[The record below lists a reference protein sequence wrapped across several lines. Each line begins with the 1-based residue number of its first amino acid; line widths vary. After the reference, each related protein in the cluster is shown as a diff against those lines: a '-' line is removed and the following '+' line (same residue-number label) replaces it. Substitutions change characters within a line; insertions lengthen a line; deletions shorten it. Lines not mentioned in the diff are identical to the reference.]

1 MNELQSFHSA
11 EFGEVRVVER
21 ENVPWFVAA
30 DVCRC
35 LEIGNPSQAL
45 TRLDTDEKFTTLISN
60 EGAASGTSSLAFVS
74 EPGLYT
80 LILGSRKP
88 EARAFKRWITHE
100 VIPSIRRHGAYL
112 TPQTLEEALRDPDTI
127 IRLATALKDEQ
138 ARSRALEGENS
149 RLTVENAIMAPKAG
163 YFDELVDRNLL
174 TNLRETAKQLHVRE
188 RDFVRFLLDKKYMYR
203 DKRGKLMPYAQHVEA
218 GLFEVKECFNEKT
231 QWSGTQ
237 TLVTPKGRETFRLLY
252 VA

>member
-35 LEIGNPSQAL
+35 LEIANPSDAIG
-45 TRLDTDEKFTTLISN
+45 RLDEDEKALVSI
-60 EGAASGTSSLAFVS
+60 EGLSRGNSLGNIVS

>member
-1 MNELQSFHSA
+1 MNELQSSHSA

-35 LEIGNPSQAL
+35 LEIANPSDAIG
-45 TRLDTDEKFTTLISN
+45 RLDEDEKALVSI
-60 EGAASGTSSLAFVS
+60 EGLSRGNSLGNIVS

>member
-35 LEIGNPSQAL
+35 LEIANPSDAIG
-45 TRLDTDEKFTTLISN
+45 RLDEDEKALVSI
-60 EGAASGTSSLAFVS
+60 EGLSRGNSLGNIVS

-127 IRLATALKDEQ
+127 IRLATALKNEQ

>member
-1 MNELQSFHSA
+1 MRVRHPAHPVWHSF
-11 EFGEVRVVER
+11 
-21 ENVPWFVAA
+21 
-30 DVCRC
+30 
-35 LEIGNPSQAL
+35 PS
-45 TRLDTDEKFTTLISN
+45 
-60 EGAASGTSSLAFVS
+60 
-74 EPGLYT
+74 P

-231 QWSGTQ
+231 HWSGTQ

>member
-35 LEIGNPSQAL
+35 LEIANPSDAIG
-45 TRLDTDEKFTTLISN
+45 RLDEDEKALVSI
-60 EGAASGTSSLAFVS
+60 EGLSRGNSLGNIVS

-203 DKRGKLMPYAQHVEA
+203 DKRGKLMPHAQHVEA

-231 QWSGTQ
+231 HWSGTQ

>member
-35 LEIGNPSQAL
+35 LEIANPSDAIG
-45 TRLDTDEKFTTLISN
+45 RLDEDEKALVSI
-60 EGAASGTSSLAFVS
+60 EGLSRGNSLGNIVS

-231 QWSGTQ
+231 HWSGTQ

>member
-30 DVCRC
+30 DVCKC
-35 LEIGNPSQAL
+35 LEIANPSDAIG
-45 TRLDTDEKFTTLISN
+45 RLDEDEKALVSI
-60 EGAASGTSSLAFVS
+60 EGLSRGNSLGNIVS

-138 ARSRALEGENS
+138 ARSRALKGENS

-163 YFDELVDRNLL
+163 
-174 TNLRETAKQLHVRE
+174 
-188 RDFVRFLLDKKYMYR
+188 
-203 DKRGKLMPYAQHVEA
+203 
-218 GLFEVKECFNEKT
+218 
-231 QWSGTQ
+231 
-237 TLVTPKGRETFRLLY
+237 
-252 VA
+252 